1 MKKLLLL
8 LLLAITI
15 ITSCKKDKIEPIP
28 AKPQPIVQLPS
39 KNPTD
44 TPILPE
50 WTSIPDQ
57 NFENGLIALG
67 YDNILDGKVLTSKIS
82 GIVKIKLEHLRIKDI
97 TGIENFIGLEFLS
110 LWDNDFTSINVRSL
124 KKLKLLG
131 LSECPIDTID
141 LSQNKELVEINF
153 QNASNRASDPLYPYG
168 KTLGFTKLDLK
179 HNVKMERIYLW
190 TNRITELDVSMLPR
204 LTDLWIGS
212 SVGNGLKSGNPI
224 KSLDLSKN
232 SNLNVIVAGGCD
244 LQFLNIKGTANNGV
258 PRTCTTNN
266 NPNLFEIKVTSVVA
280 INAYANSSIN
290 GGLVSDI
297 WYAKDAHTKYV
308 E

>member
-1 MKKLLLL
+1 MKKLLLIL
-8 LLLAITI
+8 LSITI
-15 ITSCKKDKIEPIP
+15 IISCKKDIVKPIAP
-28 AKPQPIVQLPS
+28 KTPSVDTTRIIPPTPPVVTVQVTL
-39 KNPTD
+39 
-44 TPILPE
+44 
-50 WTSIPDQ
+50 IPDQ

-67 YDNILDGKVLTSKIS
+67 FDDVLDGKVLTSKIS
-82 GIVKIKLEHLRIKDI
+82 SITKLKLEHLRIKDI

-124 KKLKLLG
+124 KNLKSLC

-141 LSQNKELVEINF
+141 LSQNKELVEIAF
-153 QNASNRASDPLYPYG
+153 QNASNRASDPSYPYG

-204 LTDLWIGS
+204 LTDLWIGG
-212 SVGNGLKSGNPI
+212 SVGNGLNSGNPI

-258 PRTCTTNN
+258 PRTCTTHN
-266 NPNLFEIKVTSVVA
+266 NPNLFEIKVTSVTA

-290 GGLVSDI
+290 GGLVSNI
-297 WYAKDAHTKYV
+297 WYAKDEHTKYV